1 MLCFNTTTYLMDKGD
16 LIQLGL
22 TILVFLIFIALIY
35 LYITMPLW
43 TAISATM
50 MVAVVA
56 YIASRFIK

>member
-1 MLCFNTTTYLMDKGD
+1 MLCFNTPTYLMDKGD

>member
-1 MLCFNTTTYLMDKGD
+1 MDKGD